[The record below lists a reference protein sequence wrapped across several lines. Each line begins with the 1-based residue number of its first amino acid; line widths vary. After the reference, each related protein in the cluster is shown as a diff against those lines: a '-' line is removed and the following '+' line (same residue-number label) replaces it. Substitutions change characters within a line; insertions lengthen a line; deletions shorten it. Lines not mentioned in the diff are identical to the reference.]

1 MVDKLYY
8 RANSC
13 SRLRPIAHFV
23 VEMQLFVFNRT
34 TPPIIKLQYKGIAMH
49 AYGISAYY
57 TCARKL
63 TNFSVSCP
71 KGGFP
76 LTHHEI
82 RDLTANL
89 LTEVCN
95 DICIE
100 PSLQPTISGALNGSS
115 SNTQDG
121 ARLDMMYGFLTLI
134 LLSTDT
140 PSCDPA
146 IESKSL

>member
-1 MVDKLYY
+1 ML
-8 RANSC
+8 
-13 SRLRPIAHFV
+13 
-23 VEMQLFVFNRT
+23 
-34 TPPIIKLQYKGIAMH
+34 
-49 AYGISAYY
+49 
-57 TCARKL
+57 
-63 TNFSVSCP
+63 SCP

-76 LTHHEI
+76 SIHHEI

-100 PSLQPTISGALNGSS
+100 PSLQPTISGALDGSS

-140 PSCDPA
+140 PSCDLA